1 MNAYFFGISPEERNN
16 ILDQHKQV
24 YDGAVTQYVKP
35 EVQPLY
41 VQDFANDKG
50 GVTVNNKGEVMQYK
64 NMNINESDERAFR
77 GSMDPYES
85 KHLKKH
91 LPKSKSDDFGQDVW
105 RKGMEKPY
113 SPIKKDDLPLD
124 KYLEMKKRGE
134 VDEMIDFI
142 ADGPNDL
149 EHGVY
154 GHEDNMCTNCNGSGY
169 DDSTDRVCE
178 WCGGE
183 GYLES
188 DSDDMEDEIET
199 GIFFTTDDDEDIIN
213 LEDEDVIKLEESIN
227 ESLNMFKRFKKYN

>member
-16 ILDQHKQV
+16 ILDQHKNV

-50 GVTVNNKGEVMQYK
+50 GITVNSKGEVTQYK
-64 NMNINESDERAFR
+64 NMNINEVDESAFR
-77 GSMDPYES
+77 GSSDPYEF

-91 LPKSKSDDFGQDVW
+91 LPKSKSDDLGHNVW
-105 RKGMEKPY
+105 KKDMEKPY

-142 ADGPNDL
+142 ADGPEDF
-149 EHGVY
+149 EYGVY
-154 GHEDNMCTNCNGSGY
+154 GNDDNICTNCNGSGY
-169 DDSTDRVCE
+169 NDNKNEVCD
-178 WCGGE
+178 WCGGTGSE
-183 GYLES
+183 ENIGDLTSDEDSNIDDITIIDIIGDKDMDGEEVIRLES
-188 DSDDMEDEIET
+188 Q
-199 GIFFTTDDDEDIIN
+199 
-213 LEDEDVIKLEESIN
+213 IK
-227 ESLNMFKRFKKYN
+227 ESLDMFKRFKKYN

>member
-16 ILDQHKQV
+16 ILDQHKHV

-35 EVQPLY
+35 EQQPLY

-64 NMNINESDERAFR
+64 NMNINEADERAFH
-77 GSMDPYES
+77 GSSDHYES

-91 LPKSKSDDFGQDVW
+91 LPKAKSGEFGHDVW

-113 SPIKKDDLPLD
+113 SPLKKDDLPLD

-134 VDEMIDFI
+134 VDEMEDYIG
-142 ADGPNDL
+142 DGPHDL

-154 GHEDNMCTNCNGSGY
+154 GHEGNLCTNCNGSGY
-169 DDSTDRVCE
+169 DEFTDRVCD

-183 GYLES
+183 GTDGTSDKLTDND
-188 DSDDMEDEIET
+188 DSDIDDITIIDIIGDNDM
-199 GIFFTTDDDEDIIN
+199 DDEEIIRV
-213 LEDEDVIKLEESIN
+213 ETQIK
-227 ESLNMFKRFKKYN
+227 ESLDMFKRFKKYN

>member
-85 KHLKKH
+85 KYLKKH
-91 LPKSKSDDFGQDVW
+91 LPKSKSDEFGHSVW

-113 SPIKKDDLPLD
+113 SPIQKDDLPLD

-213 LEDEDVIKLEESIN
+213 LEDDDVIKLEESIN
-227 ESLNMFKRFKKYN
+227 ESLDMFKRFKKYN

>member
-16 ILDQHKQV
+16 ILDQHKHV

-50 GVTVNNKGEVMQYK
+50 GVTVNSKGEVTQYK
-64 NMNINESDERAFR
+64 NMNINEADERAFR
-77 GSMDPYES
+77 GSLDPHEF

-91 LPKSKSDDFGQDVW
+91 LPKLSGEFGSDGW

-142 ADGPNDL
+142 GDGSEDL

-154 GHEDNMCTNCNGSGY
+154 GHDGEICVNCNGTGY
-169 DDSTDRVCE
+169 DDSTDRVCD
-178 WCGGE
+178 WCGGTGSE
-183 GYLES
+183 ENIGDLTSDEDSNIDDVTIIDIIGDKDMDSEEVIRLES
-188 DSDDMEDEIET
+188 Q
-199 GIFFTTDDDEDIIN
+199 
-213 LEDEDVIKLEESIN
+213 IK
-227 ESLNMFKRFKKYN
+227 ESLDMFKRFKKYN

>member
-50 GVTVNNKGEVMQYK
+50 GLTVNNKGEVTQYK
-64 NMNINESDERAFR
+64 NMKINESDERAFR

-91 LPKSKSDDFGQDVW
+91 LPKSKSDEFGHNVW

-113 SPIKKDDLPLD
+113 SPIQKDDLPLD

-134 VDEMIDFI
+134 VDETLDMIG
-142 ADGPNDL
+142 DGPNDL
-149 EHGVY
+149 EHGVF

-183 GYLES
+183 GIL
-188 DSDDMEDEIET
+188 DSDDMENMDSDIDDVT
-199 GIFFTTDDDEDIIN
+199 IIDIIGDNDMDDEEVIR
-213 LEDEDVIKLEESIN
+213 LESKIN
-227 ESLNMFKRFKKYN
+227 ESLDMFKRFKKYN